1 MEHPTVTVDVLGT
14 PYSIICRKRDEDRR
28 FTADEYCDGYCDSSA
43 HKIILRDI
51 KTEDASDP
59 ERVERLDVVYRRN
72 MRHELIHAMMNESGL
87 NSECA
92 WACNEEMVDW
102 FALQFEKLLQIFVQT
117 GALELPRFDMFIN
130 LDVLKDAAALTP
142 EKLASICST
151 TTNAKEVN

>member
-72 MRHELIHAMMNESGL
+72 MR
-87 NSECA
+87 
-92 WACNEEMVDW
+92 
-102 FALQFEKLLQIFVQT
+102 EKLLQIFVQT